1 MPHNNDNTLK
11 DLNRRNLAFG
21 KYSVK
26 EILPEFFREEYP
38 KLITLLDEYYHFEKS
53 EESPSKL
60 VDELFLSRDITQN
73 DLDLLTFIEDELL
86 LGQSFFEGFQDKR
99 AASKY
104 SNVLFR
110 SKGTKYSIQQFF
122 RTFFGIDPDIVY
134 TKEQVFN
141 VGDDIGVDSQKFI
154 TNNKLYQKHA
164 ILIKSGL
171 EESKWKDA
179 YKLFVHPAGT
189 FLGSEIQIVSSVV
202 DTLTAPEVVI
212 EPPPPFAV
220 HSSASFASVA
230 TTDHTSLVDDFNTD
244 NGAVNSASVATTG
257 TGHINGDDYN
267 TTGGSGTGF
276 SIRSTSSG
284 GLVSF
289 TIVNR
294 GSGYTV
300 GDVVSTVIADPATI
314 TIDSASSGILSR
326 IRPELVNPSEFS
338 TFTVQEINN
347 QYGSLREAQVAT
359 SPTFDDSDQVG
370 TNGMDFSNNF
380 SFETLDQDRHVFY
393 SSDSDQYLLNLG
405 HLG

>member
-11 DLNRRNLAFG
+11 DLNRRDLAFG

-53 EESPSKL
+53 DESPSKL

-104 SNVLFR
+104 SNILFR

-134 TKEQVFN
+134 TKTQVFN
-141 VGDDIGVDSQKFI
+141 VGDNIGANSQKFL
-154 TNNKLYQKHA
+154 TDNKLFQKHA
-164 ILIKSGL
+164 ILIKSEL
-171 EESKWKDA
+171 EQNKWKDA

-189 FLGSEIQIVSSVV
+189 FLGSEIQIVSTVE
-202 DTLTAPEVVI
+202 DTVIAPTVTI
-212 EPPPPFAV
+212 QEPAPIAV
-220 HSSASFASVA
+220 SGVA
-230 TTDHTSLVDDFNTD
+230 NLSPLAFIDHTSLVNDFNTD
-244 NGAVNSASVATTG
+244 
-257 TGHINGDDYN
+257 
-267 TTGGSGTGF
+267 
-276 SIRSTSSG
+276 
-284 GLVSF
+284 
-289 TIVNR
+289 
-294 GSGYTV
+294 
-300 GDVVSTVIADPATI
+300 
-314 TIDSASSGILSR
+314 SSGILSR
-326 IRPELVNPSEFS
+326 IRPELVNPNEFS

-347 QYGSLREAQVAT
+347 QYGSLREAQIAS
-359 SPTFDDSDQVG
+359 SPTFDDSDQ
-370 TNGMDFSNNF
+370 DFSNNF

-393 SSDSDQYLLNLG
+393 SADSDQYLLNLG

>member
-1 MPHNNDNTLK
+1 MTHNNDKTLI
-11 DLNRRNLAFG
+11 DLNRRNLSF
-21 KYSVK
+21 KRYDVK

-38 KLITLLDEYYHFEKS
+38 KLITLLDEYYHFENS
-53 EESPSKL
+53 EDSPSKL
-60 VDELFLSRDITQN
+60 VDELFVTRDITQN
-73 DLDLLTFIEDELL
+73 DIALLSFIEDELL
-86 LGQSFFEGFQDKR
+86 LGQNFFEGFTDKR

-104 SNVLFR
+104 SNILFR

-134 TKEQVFN
+134 TKTQVFN
-141 VGDDIGVDSQKFI
+141 VGDEIGVDSQKFI

-202 DTLTAPEVVI
+202 DTITAPEVEI

-230 TTDHTSLVDDFNTD
+230 TTDHTSLVNDFNTD
-244 NGAVNSASVATTG
+244 
-257 TGHINGDDYN
+257 
-267 TTGGSGTGF
+267 
-276 SIRSTSSG
+276 
-284 GLVSF
+284 
-289 TIVNR
+289 
-294 GSGYTV
+294 
-300 GDVVSTVIADPATI
+300 
-314 TIDSASSGILSR
+314 SSGILSR
-326 IRPELVNPSEFS
+326 IRPELVSSNEFS
-338 TFTVQEINN
+338 AFTLQEINN
-347 QYGSLREAQVAT
+347 QYNSLREAQLAT

-393 SSDSDQYLLNLG
+393 SADSDQYLLNLG